1 MRRLAAV
8 VLVIGV
14 VAACGGALAPTQTPS
29 PSVSPTTQPTAEP
42 SPSPAPT
49 ASAEP
54 SPMSSLPPAPTASP
68 VARSSA
74 PPPVSGNRTQERID
88 ELRARLQSY
97 PDDGGA
103 YRDLGA
109 ALLQRVRE
117 TGDPALYAQ
126 ADEALARARSL
137 IPGDPNVVIAI
148 GVLQLARHE
157 FAEALKTGESA
168 LAMAPIAEAR
178 GVVVDALTELGRY
191 DDAIAELQRMVD
203 QRPNLASYARVSY
216 ARELH
221 GDLEGALEAL
231 DLAATAGGGAAENLA
246 FVQAL
251 QGNLLTYLGRRP
263 AATAVYEEALRLV
276 PDYAPALMGLGRLA
290 AGEGDLEAAIS
301 RFERATAVLPL
312 PEYVIALG
320 EAQEA
325 AGDMAAARQAY
336 DLARFETQLF
346 EASGVVVDLE
356 LAIFEADHGD
366 PRRALE
372 LAQKAYD
379 ERQTIRTADALA
391 WAALANRDIETAERL
406 SAEALRLGSQDPLLL
421 YHAGAIAH
429 AAGDDDRARTLLE
442 RALELDP
449 GFSATGAARARE
461 LLNEL
466 G

>member
-1 MRRLAAV
+1 MRRLAGM

-14 VAACGGALAPTQTPS
+14 VAACSGLPASTAQPSSSATLAPTPGPTAPPAPS
-29 PSVSPTTQPTAEP
+29 QPASASPTSSPTEVPIASPAASQGAPPSVSA
-42 SPSPAPT
+42 
-49 ASAEP
+49 
-54 SPMSSLPPAPTASP
+54 
-68 VARSSA
+68 
-74 PPPVSGNRTQERID
+74 NRTQARID
-88 ELRARLQSY
+88 ELRARLQSS
-97 PDDGGA
+97 PDDGVA

-117 TGDPALYAQ
+117 TGDPALYEQ
-126 ADEALARARSL
+126 ADEALARARAL
-137 IPGDPNVVIAI
+137 LPGDPEVLVAI
-148 GVLQLARHE
+148 GVLQLARHQ
-157 FAEALKTGESA
+157 FADALETGQAA
-168 LAMAPIAEAR
+168 LAIAPIAEAR

-191 DDAIAELQRMVD
+191 DEAIDELQRMVD
-203 QRPNLASYARVSY
+203 QRPDLASYARVSY

-263 AATAVYEEALRLV
+263 AATAVYEDALRLV
-276 PDYAPALMGLGRLA
+276 PDHAPALMGLGRLA
-290 AGEGDLEAAIS
+290 VGDGDLDAAIE
-301 RFERATAVLPL
+301 RFERAVAVLPL
-312 PEYVIALG
+312 PESVIALG
-320 EAQEA
+320 EAHEA
-325 AGDMAAARQAY
+325 AGDMPAARRSY

-366 PRRALE
+366 PGRALV
-372 LAQKAYD
+372 LARRAYD

-391 WAALANRDIETAERL
+391 WASLANGDLETARRL
-406 SAEALRLGSQDPLLL
+406 TEEALRLGSQDPVLL

-429 AAGDDDRARTLLE
+429 AAGDADRARTLLE

-449 GFSATGAARARE
+449 GFSATGAQHARE
-461 LLNEL
+461 LLDDL
-466 G
+466 D

>member
-1 MRRLAAV
+1 M
-8 VLVIGV
+8 
-14 VAACGGALAPTQTPS
+14 S
-29 PSVSPTTQPTAEP
+29 PSAAPAS
-42 SPSPAPT
+42 SPSPP
-49 ASAEP
+49 
-54 SPMSSLPPAPTASP
+54 
-68 VARSSA
+68 SSA
-74 PPPVSGNRTQERID
+74 PAASPAASSGAPTSASENRTQARID

-117 TGDPALYAQ
+117 IGDPSLYDQ
-126 ADEALARARSL
+126 ADEALAKARGL
-137 IPGDPNVVIAI
+137 LPGDPNVLVAI

-157 FAEALKTGESA
+157 FGDALETGQAA
-168 LAMAPIAEAR
+168 LAIAPIAEAR

-191 DDAIAELQRMVD
+191 DEAIEELQRMVD
-203 QRPNLASYARVSY
+203 QRPNLASYTRVSY

-231 DLAATAGGGAAENLA
+231 DLAAMAGGGAPENLA

-290 AGEGDLEAAIS
+290 VGRGDLDTAIARFGRAA
-301 RFERATAVLPL
+301 AVLPL

-320 EAQEA
+320 EAQEV
-325 AGDMAAARQAY
+325 AGDMAGARQSY
-336 DLARFETQLF
+336 DLARFEAQLF

-366 PRRALE
+366 PRRAME
-372 LAQKAYD
+372 LAQRAYD

-391 WAALANRDIETAERL
+391 WAALANRDLETASEM
-406 SAEALRLGSQDPLLL
+406 SEAALRLGSQDPLLL

-429 AAGDDDRARTLLE
+429 AAGDEKRARTLLD

-449 GFSATGAARARE
+449 GFSATGAARARA
-461 LLNEL
+461 LLDDL